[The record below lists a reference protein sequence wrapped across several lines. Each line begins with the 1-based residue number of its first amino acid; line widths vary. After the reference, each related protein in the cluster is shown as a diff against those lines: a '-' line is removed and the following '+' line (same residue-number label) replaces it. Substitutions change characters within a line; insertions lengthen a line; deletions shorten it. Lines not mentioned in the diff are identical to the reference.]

1 MTCANVWSGTNF
13 GTFNQS
19 DAWNAGPWNTN
30 FEKIYGN
37 FFQIQEATNES
48 GHYYAFARMIRAI
61 TMLRVADCYGP
72 MPYSQVKKGNFYV
85 AYDTEEQVY
94 KNIKTLMVMPLSPA
108 TTPYSAAIMPIGQ
121 D

>member
-1 MTCANVWSGTNF
+1 MRMYGGGTNF

-61 TMLRVADCYGP
+61 TMLRVAVVTVRCP
-72 MPYSQVKKGNFYV
+72 TVK
-85 AYDTEEQVY
+85 
-94 KNIKTLMVMPLSPA
+94 
-108 TTPYSAAIMPIGQ
+108 
-121 D
+121 